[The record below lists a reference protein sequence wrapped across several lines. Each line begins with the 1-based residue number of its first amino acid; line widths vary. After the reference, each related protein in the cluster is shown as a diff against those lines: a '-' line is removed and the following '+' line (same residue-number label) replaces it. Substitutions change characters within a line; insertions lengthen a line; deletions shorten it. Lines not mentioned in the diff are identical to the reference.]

1 MVHFFQT
8 SPIFESK
15 LTSLRAFQAN
25 ARLMTKMLVTNA
37 LAYFDPASV
46 PERNVL
52 RRRQQLLRQGQRPKV
67 EERERLQSSHQ
78 KTKEGAITF
87 DRVTLIL

>member
-1 MVHFFQT
+1 
-8 SPIFESK
+8 
-15 LTSLRAFQAN
+15 
-25 ARLMTKMLVTNA
+25 MLVTNA

-52 RRRQQLLRQGQRPKV
+52 RRRQQLLRQGQRPEV

-78 KTKEGAITF
+78 KTQKGAITF